1 MKQQTKEINFAQI
14 NDSCKT
20 APLAGNFKKEPCP
33 PVRHR
38 PQPARVPFLPLPQG
52 IKPMTWTWAWHWLRF
67 IALTLGGAATLFIVG
82 LIAIEAVRL
91 RRALREKALPRRI
104 TCRQGKPQ

>member
-1 MKQQTKEINFAQI
+1 MQNGPTGRELQERTL
-14 NDSCKT
+14 S
-20 APLAGNFKKEPCP
+20 

-52 IKPMTWTWAWHWLRF
+52 VKPMTWTWAWHWLRF
-67 IALTLGGAATLFIVG
+67 LALTLGGAATLFIVG

-91 RRALREKALPRRI
+91 RRALREKALTRRI
-104 TCRQGKPQ
+104 DYRQEEPQ